1 MTRAGPRLITYKH
14 MWLYSSMWQKRL
26 ALVAMEVTQQARECT
41 KTETE
46 ADDVCGQDKPD
57 NNGLCRGSEKERE
70 HSDRPELRCW

>member
-1 MTRAGPRLITYKH
+1 MA
-14 MWLYSSMWQKRL
+14 
-26 ALVAMEVTQQARECT
+26 VTQQAREYT

-70 HSDRPELRCW
+70 HSDPPELRCWLRLSEG